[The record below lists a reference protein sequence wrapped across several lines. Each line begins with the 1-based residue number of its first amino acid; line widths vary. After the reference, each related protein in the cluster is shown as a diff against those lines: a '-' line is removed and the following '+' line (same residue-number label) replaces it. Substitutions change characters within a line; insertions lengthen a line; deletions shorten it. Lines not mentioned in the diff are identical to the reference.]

1 MAGTALDS
9 ACGYACES
17 NSCIP
22 PVTALGVTALEAA
35 LSIALGATFEVEFRL
50 GFEKAPMKAF
60 ANESRIPFIASFE
73 FVL

>member
-9 ACGYACES
+9 ACGYACGNE
-17 NSCIP
+17 SCIS
-22 PVTALGVTALEAA
+22 PVTALGAA
-35 LSIALGATFEVEFRL
+35 LSIALGATFEVAFML
-50 GFEKAPMKAF
+50 VFERAPMKAF

>member
-1 MAGTALDS
+1 
-9 ACGYACES
+9 
-17 NSCIP
+17 
-22 PVTALGVTALEAA
+22 VTALEAA